1 MSWVRVADLADLGP
15 GAARRVDVGEH
26 RVAVFR
32 VDDDVY
38 AIGDRCTHAE
48 ASLSEGELEDT
59 EIECPLHGAMFDI
72 TTGEALSLPATRAV
86 PSYRA
91 EVRDGAIFLQL
102 ETT

>member
-1 MSWVRVADLADLGP
+1 MSWVRVADLEDIDP
-15 GAARRVDVGEH
+15 GSARRVDLGEH

-32 VDDDVY
+32 VDGDVY
-38 AIGDRCTHAE
+38 AIGDRCSHAE
-48 ASLSEGELEDT
+48 ASLSEGELDDT
-59 EIECPLHGAMFDI
+59 EVECPLHGAMFDI
-72 TTGEALSLPATRAV
+72 TSGDALSLPATRPV